1 MSEMEETR
9 LIELRYIAVE
19 GVIGV
24 GKTSLACRLAK
35 RLGAQTVLEQV
46 EENPFLADFY
56 KDSERFAFQA
66 QVFFLLSRFR
76 QQQVIGQPDMFHQ
89 IVISDYMF
97 AKDRIFANLNLD
109 DQELVLYERMAEILD
124 QVAVTPDLVVYL
136 QARTDIIFQRI
147 KERGRSFEKRMN
159 REYIEA
165 LNEAYNRFFFSYS
178 GSPILVVDTNYVDF
192 RHNDRE
198 LERLIDKMEHVQEG
212 MQVWIPRS
220 SEGETI

>member
-1 MSEMEETR
+1 MSDMTETR
-9 LIELRYIAVE
+9 LIELRYVAVE

-24 GKTSLACRLAK
+24 GKTSLACRLAD
-35 RLGAQTVLEQV
+35 RLGAETVLEQV
-46 EENPFLADFY
+46 EQNPFLADFY
-56 KDSERFAFQA
+56 RDSERFAFQA
-66 QVFFLLSRFR
+66 QLFFLLSRFR

-89 IVISDYMF
+89 MVISDYMF

-147 KERGRSFEKRMN
+147 KERGRAFEKRMN
-159 REYIEA
+159 RDYIEA

-178 GSPILVVDTNYVDF
+178 GSPVLVVDTNNVDF
-192 RHNDRE
+192 RHDDRE
-198 LERLIDKMEHVQEG
+198 LERLIDKMEHIHEG